1 MSSRYARPAAAVRA
15 LYRRLDRRIASFRRA
30 SGLGCPP
37 GCGECCLSPEVE
49 ATVLEM
55 LPLALDLR
63 RRGLL
68 EPTLARLGPGG
79 EPPRP
84 CLFYSPAPLGAFGG
98 HCSVY
103 PWRPLL
109 CRLFGFAAVAGP
121 EGRPELAV
129 CGRMRAALPDRSA
142 GGRGGGAG
150 RPPARPAHARLVP
163 GRLPPGPGAGRQP
176 SADQFRPE
184 AGPGAGGAGAGLAR
198 ATTAG
203 SGSGFRG
210 NYSKRRIDPEGC
222 RWRSLPYHRQGRYRI
237 ARPRIQSRNIRSM
250 ETPRLPTRW
259 PMPMYRNR
267 WAT

>member
-1 MSSRYARPAAAVRA
+1 MSSRYARPAAALRA
-15 LYRRLDRRIASFRRA
+15 LYRRLDRRIASFRRS

-68 EPTLARLGPGG
+68 ESTLARLGPG
-79 EPPRP
+79 EPPRR

-98 HCSVY
+98 LCSVY

-129 CGRMRAALPDRSA
+129 CGRMRAAIPDQTRA
-142 GGRGGGAG
+142 AAAAVLAG
-150 RPPARPAHARLVP
+150 RLRAPLMRDWSLAAYRLEPALGANP
-163 GRLPPGPGAGRQP
+163 LPLN
-176 SADQFRPE
+176 SALKQALERV
-184 AGPGAGGAGAGLAR
+184 GL
-198 ATTAG
+198 
-203 SGSGFRG
+203 
-210 NYSKRRIDPEGC
+210 E
-222 RWRSLPYHRQGRYRI
+222 RSLRG
-237 ARPRIQSRNIRSM
+237 RPRRR
-250 ETPRLPTRW
+250 TRCT
-259 PMPMYRNR
+259 
-267 WAT
+267 AAS

>member
-63 RRGLL
+63 CRGLL
-68 EPTLARLGPGG
+68 ESTLARLGSGG

-129 CGRMRAALPDRSA
+129 CGRMRAALPDRARAAAAAVLAGRLRAPLMRDWSLAAYRLDPALGANPLPINSA
-142 GGRGGGAG
+142 LKQALERVGLEQDLRG
-150 RPPARPAHARLVP
+150 RPPRRAR
-163 GRLPPGPGAGRQP
+163 
-176 SADQFRPE
+176 
-184 AGPGAGGAGAGLAR
+184 
-198 ATTAG
+198 
-203 SGSGFRG
+203 
-210 NYSKRRIDPEGC
+210 
-222 RWRSLPYHRQGRYRI
+222 
-237 ARPRIQSRNIRSM
+237 
-250 ETPRLPTRW
+250 
-259 PMPMYRNR
+259 
-267 WAT
+267 